1 MEHSIDAL
9 NNLDPE
15 ARHRLLERCCGAR
28 RWLSGMLAQHPYRDW
43 SHVQQAADDI
53 WWSLA
58 AADWQEAFAHHPRI
72 GDLDSL
78 RAKFAP
84 TRAWAAGEQAQ
95 VQEATESVLQG
106 LAQGNAEY
114 EAKFGYIFIVCATGK
129 SAAEMLSLLQ
139 ERLPHSPQA
148 ELRIAAEQQRQI
160 MQLRLDKARQE
171 L

>member
-1 MEHSIDAL
+1 MERSIDAL

-53 WWSLA
+53 WWSLV

-95 VQEATESVLQG
+95 VQDATESVLQG

-139 ERLPHSPQA
+139 ERLTHSPQV